1 MVHDNA
7 PGAILLGHHS
17 EGEHWRLGMGGDRK
31 GLAVCLLDTSL
42 ARAAE
47 MASG

>member
-1 MVHDNA
+1 MMRQV
-7 PGAILLGHHS
+7 PSFLGTTTR
-17 EGEHWRLGMGGDRK
+17 GEHWRLGMGGARK
-31 GLAVCLLDTSL
+31 GLVVWPLDTSL

>member
-1 MVHDNA
+1 MMHQV
-7 PGAILLGHHS
+7 PSFLGTTPR
-17 EGEHWRLGMGGDRK
+17 GEQWRLGMGGDRK
-31 GLAVCLLDTSL
+31 GPAVWLLDTSL

>member
-1 MVHDNA
+1 MMHQV
-7 PGAILLGHHS
+7 PSFLGTTS
-17 EGEHWRLGMGGDRK
+17 RVEYWRLGMGGDRK
-31 GLAVCLLDTSL
+31 GPAVWPLDTSL

>member
-1 MVHDNA
+1 MCQV
-7 PGAILLGHHS
+7 PSFLGTTLR
-17 EGEHWRLGMGGDRK
+17 GEHWRLGMGGDRK
-31 GLAVCLLDTSL
+31 GPAVWPLDTSL